1 MKLDARR
8 LAGFLRDP
16 GACRIVLLHGE
27 DVGLIRERAEA
38 LTRAVAGGLD
48 DPFRVSELD
57 REDIAALPDEAA
69 SLSLMGGRR
78 VVRVREA
85 TDAATGP
92 VEAALRGKGE
102 ALVILEG
109 AHLPTRSRLR
119 ASLEKAA
126 DTAVIACYP
135 EEGRALEATIQAALQ
150 AEGIGSEPEALAWLA
165 SRLGADRASTRAEL
179 EKLVLYVGQGGRLDT
194 EAAAACVGDLAGLSL
209 DDALFAATAGDVALA
224 DRALELALAEGETPV
239 GVIRAALGHMNRL
252 HRARLAVDEGSSPAD
267 AAKAARPPVFFR
279 RVNAFSRALALWPAA
294 SLRGAMAGLAE
305 AERACKSTGSP
316 DQVICRNVILA
327 VARRAAS
334 RQRKP
339 GV

>member
-1 MKLDARR
+1 MAV
-8 LAGFLRDP
+8 GWC
-16 GACRIVLLHGE
+16 ACRG
-27 DVGLIRERAEA
+27 D
-38 LTRAVAGGLD
+38 
-48 DPFRVSELD
+48 
-57 REDIAALPDEAA
+57 
-69 SLSLMGGRR
+69 
-78 VVRVREA
+78 
-85 TDAATGP
+85 DAATGP

-252 HRARLAVDEGSSPAD
+252 HRARLAVDEGAQSCGCGQGGEATGFLSSCECIQPRA
-267 AAKAARPPVFFR
+267 
-279 RVNAFSRALALWPAA
+279 RALAGCIPGG
-294 SLRGAMAGLAE
+294 RHGG
-305 AERACKSTGSP
+305 TG
-316 DQVICRNVILA
+316 
-327 VARRAAS
+327 
-334 RQRKP
+334 
-339 GV
+339 GG